1 MSDRKLQIQVGL
13 LFLLS
18 IIVVV
23 MGILWFKEFKIGGR
37 SYPLVVE
44 FPNTSG
50 LARGDEVEVKGVT
63 SGKVEAIRFEEG
75 RALVFIQLDRGV
87 ELYNDAQFSIESI
100 GLMGEKAVT
109 ILPGT
114 RRTGVLPPGSTP
126 KGEYHGGV
134 TELMTGVGGA
144 LDTFERLATRLDSL
158 LVGFDRP
165 KQDQVGR
172 TLDNLERATREMAN
186 LLEENRTEIAHSV
199 RTMGDAMEDLHAML
213 DGHEDSFGQAI
224 EGARSTTA
232 HMDSTLVNL
241 NRTVNRMDSLLVQ
254 VQSGEGTLGRVIEDE
269 ALYDEFV
276 ATLGDAKALL
286 QDVRQNPKRYFKFS
300 VF

>member
-1 MSDRKLQIQVGL
+1 MSDRKLQAQVGF

-23 MGILWFKEFKIGGR
+23 MGILWFKEFKVGGR
-37 SYPLVVE
+37 TYPLAVE
-44 FPNTSG
+44 FPTTSG
-50 LARGDEVEVKGVT
+50 LVRGDPVEVKGVP

-75 RALVFIQLDRGV
+75 LALVFLQLDRGV
-87 ELYNDAQFSIESI
+87 VLYNDARFNIESV

-114 RRTGVLPPGSTP
+114 RRAGEISPGSIP

-134 TELMTGVGGA
+134 SELMTGVGGA
-144 LDTFERLATRLDSL
+144 LETFERMANRLDSL

-172 TLDNLERATREMAN
+172 TLDNLERATRDLAT
-186 LLEENRTEIAHSV
+186 LLEENRNEISRSV

-213 DGHEDSFGQAI
+213 DGREESFGQALD
-224 EGARSTTA
+224 GARGTTA
-232 HMDSTLVNL
+232 RLDSTLVNL
-241 NRTVNRMDSLLVQ
+241 NRTVIRMDSILVR
-254 VQSGEGTLGRVIEDE
+254 VQSGEGTLGRVIEDQ
-269 ALYDEFV
+269 ALYDQFV

-286 QDVRQNPKRYFKFS
+286 QDVRENPKRYFKFS
-300 VF
+300 IF